1 MELFLTTFD
10 MVMPM
15 FAIVLV
21 GYIIRLKG
29 LIPTSVAMQLNNF
42 CFRVLI
48 PCLLFKSAL
57 NVTFDIEYLWLFL
70 FFAFSVAVSVPVL
83 CVIAKRFI
91 PDGRQAGAFVQ
102 TCFRTNVGI
111 IGIGMMESACGSE
124 NIAPMVIIVATSTF
138 LFNVAGITEMTYF
151 SGSEAGNSLSFKKL
165 VTELIKS
172 PMVISAFAGLLV
184 AVSGIQIPA
193 IVMKPISD
201 FSACCMPVA
210 MLTIGMRLDFGSIT
224 GNRKIIGMA
233 TLIKMV
239 IMPLVW
245 TLIAYAVGF
254 RGYTLCAVFF
264 EKSSTTIS
272 IAPAIAEAYG
282 CDGKITGEILITQT
296 AVACVTIFIGV
307 YLLQYFRVF

>member
-1 MELFLTTFD
+1 MELFFTTFD

-15 FAIVLV
+15 FAIIFV
-21 GYIIRLKG
+21 GYIIRCTG
-29 LIPTSVAMQLNNF
+29 LIDPKLATGLNNF
-42 CFRVLI
+42 CFRALI

-57 NVTFDIEYLWLFL
+57 NVTFDVEYLWLFL

-83 CVIAKRFI
+83 CVIAKKFI

-102 TCFRTNVGI
+102 ACFRTNTGVLGVS
-111 IGIGMMESACGSE
+111 MMESVCGSD

-138 LFNVAGITEMTYF
+138 LFNIAGITEMTYF
-151 SGSEAGNSLSFKKL
+151 SGQSSGDALSPKKL
-165 VTELIKS
+165 ITELIKS
-172 PMVISAFAGLLV
+172 PMVVSASAGFLM
-184 AVSGIQIPA
+184 AVLNIEIPS
-193 IVMKPISD
+193 IVMRPISD
-201 FSACCMPVA
+201 LSACCMPIA

-233 TLIKMV
+233 ALIKMV
-239 IMPLVW
+239 IMPVVW
-245 TLIAYAVGF
+245 TLAAFVFGF

-282 CDGKITGEILITQT
+282 CDGKITGEILIVQT
-296 AVACVTIFIGV
+296 AAACVTIFIGV
-307 YLLQYFRVF
+307 YLLQYFRIF